1 MTAQLQIIL
10 KQYNEH
16 NMSIEDIVAESEGEY
31 EVESVKAVLA
41 QYSAKYRAAI
51 RGDKNSNEDFSQD
64 EGEMAKQTIAS
75 IMMSTDDD
83 YLKFRTAKYI
93 RDDKK
98 GRLDVDKM
106 NGLKIDVMTFN
117 FHIKQVKEARERTM
131 KMVKTDDAVNKQRFN
146 PHSPSPSEV
155 QLVGHSAASKESPV
169 IEIES
174 KI

>member
-10 KQYNEH
+10 KQYDEH
-16 NMSIEDIVAESEGEY
+16 NMSIEDIVNESEGEY

-41 QYSAKYRAAI
+41 QYSAKYRAAV
-51 RGDKNSNEDFSQD
+51 RGDKGNGEDFTQD
-64 EGEMAKQTIAS
+64 EGEMAKQTIAR
-75 IMMSTDDD
+75 IMLSTDDD

-131 KMVKTDDAVNKQRFN
+131 KMVKCEPRSAEALVVNSQ
-146 PHSPSPSEV
+146 PSPSQEPIEV
-155 QLVGHSAASKESPV
+155 SSEKVS
-169 IEIES
+169 
-174 KI
+174 